1 MKWVAILV
9 LLGLLV
15 LYLGIGAF
23 GLVMSAFCFDS
34 GTQPDAWNCFGGI
47 NLVTVVPSLICLI
60 AGVVLL
66 LLRRY
71 KLAIAVAAIP
81 ALLAAVGILVVFV
94 ANATYSLTH

>member
-23 GLVMSAFCFDS
+23 GFFMSAFFFDT

-47 NLVTVVPSLICLI
+47 NLLTILPSLICLI

-81 ALLAAVGILVVFV
+81 ALLAGAAIVVVFV
-94 ANATYSLTH
+94 ANATYSFTH

>member
-15 LYLGIGAF
+15 LYVGIGAF
-23 GLVMSAFCFDS
+23 ALFMSAFCFDT

-47 NLVTVVPSLICLI
+47 NLLTIVPSLICLI

-71 KLAIAVAAIP
+71 KLAIVIAAIP
-81 ALLAAVGILVVFV
+81 ALLAGIGVLVVFV
-94 ANATYSLTH
+94 ANATYTFTH

>member
-1 MKWVAILV
+1 MKWLAILA
-9 LLGLLV
+9 LLGLFA

-23 GLVMSAFCFDS
+23 GFYMSAFCFDA
-34 GTQPDAWNCFGGI
+34 GTEPEAWNCFAGI
-47 NLVTVVPSLICLI
+47 NLVTVLPSLICLI

-81 ALLAAVGILVVFV
+81 AVVAAIGIVVVIV
-94 ANATYSLTH
+94 ANATYSASL

>member
-15 LYLGIGAF
+15 LYVGIGAF
-23 GLVMSAFCFDS
+23 ALFMSAFCFDT
-34 GTQPDAWNCFGGI
+34 GTQSDAWNCFAGI
-47 NLVTVVPSLICLI
+47 NLLTIVPSLICLI

-71 KLAIAVAAIP
+71 KLAIAIAAIP
-81 ALLAAVGILVVFV
+81 ALLAGIGVLVVFV
-94 ANATYSLTH
+94 ANATYTFTH

>member
-1 MKWVAILV
+1 MKWAAILV

-23 GLVMSAFCFDS
+23 ALVMSAFCFDT

-47 NLVTVVPSLICLI
+47 NLVAIVPSLICLI
-60 AGVVLL
+60 AGFVLL

-81 ALLAAVGILVVFV
+81 ALLAGIGVMIVFI
-94 ANATYSLTH
+94 ANATYTFTH